1 MLIRYRGDMQQFVS
15 MEEAFGAIEEHAS
28 KRLIE
33 TIRVPLPEA
42 VGRVLAEPAI
52 AKLSIPPFNNSA
64 RDGVL
69 LSSAGIV
76 AAREGQPLTLAG
88 ELRAGDTI
96 ETAENLLGDAAR
108 IMTGAPVPSWG
119 AAIVMIE
126 DVALT
131 DDGHVTVNTLPDLGA
146 WIRPQGSD
154 IAAGRDI
161 FKPGRRIIPE
171 HIQALA
177 SSGVVE
183 LAVHRKP
190 RVGICSTGEE
200 LVDLASGPP
209 GSGQIYDS
217 NRPFMNA
224 MMRSFGCDVVVNE
237 HVGDTLDE
245 MVGFLRRAMDASLDL
260 VISSGAVSMGSYDF
274 VKPALEAVGAQII
287 FHKVTQKPGKPLLF
301 AILPNGTLY
310 FGLPGNPVST
320 VVNCR
325 FYVHYALGVM
335 QQKPLETPIKL
346 RLDRDI
352 EKPEGLAVFLKAQ
365 CLRGKGGAMV
375 RALEGQESFQT
386 QPLLEMNGWIVLSEH
401 LGSMQ
406 AGDMVNFYPANPRG
420 LPDIF

>member
-1 MLIRYRGDMQQFVS
+1 MRQFVS
-15 MEEAFGAIEEHAS
+15 MEEALGSIEEHAS

-33 TIRVPLPEA
+33 TILLPLPDA

-69 LSSAGIV
+69 LSSAGLV
-76 AAREGQPLTLAG
+76 AAKEGRSLTLAG
-88 ELRAGDTI
+88 ELRAGDTM
-96 ETAENLLGDAAR
+96 ETAENLRGDAAR
-108 IMTGAPVPSWG
+108 IMTGSPVPNWG

-126 DVALT
+126 DTELT
-131 DDGHVTVNTLPDLGA
+131 GDGYVRINALPDLGA

-154 IAAGRDI
+154 ITAGKVI

-171 HIQALA
+171 HVQALA

-183 LAVHRKP
+183 LAMHRKP
-190 RVGICSTGEE
+190 RVGVCSTGEE
-200 LVDLASGPP
+200 LVNLASGPP

-224 MMRSFGCDVVVNE
+224 MMHSFGCDVVVNE
-237 HVGDTLDE
+237 HVGDTLEE
-245 MVGFLRRAMDASLDL
+245 MVGFLDQTMDASLDL

-274 VKPALEAVGAQII
+274 VKPALEAVGAKII

-335 QQKPLETPIKL
+335 QQKPLETPL
-346 RLDRDI
+346 RLQLNRDI
-352 EKPEGLAVFLKAQ
+352 EKLEGMAVFLKAQ
-365 CLRGKGGAMV
+365 CLRGNGGVMV

-401 LGSMQ
+401 FGSMQ
-406 AGDMVNFYPANPRG
+406 AGEVVNFYPVNPSE

>member
-1 MLIRYRGDMQQFVS
+1 
-15 MEEAFGAIEEHAS
+15 MEEAFGEIEERAE
-28 KRLIE
+28 KRLIS
-33 TIRVPLPEA
+33 TAQAPLEDA
-42 VGRVLAEPAI
+42 VGRILAEPAV

-64 RDGVL
+64 RDGVV
-69 LSSAGIV
+69 LSATGL
-76 AAREGQPLTLAG
+76 AAAQSGNPIALAG
-88 ELRAGDTI
+88 ELRAGDSV
-96 ETAENLLGDAAR
+96 EVANSMQGDAAR
-108 IMTGAPVPSWG
+108 IMTGAPVPAWG
-119 AAIVMIE
+119 ESIVMIE
-126 DVALT
+126 NLDLN
-131 DDGHVTVNTLPDLGA
+131 DDGTVLINQAPEVGA

-154 IAAGRDI
+154 IAEGSVI
-161 FKPGRRIIPE
+161 LKPGRRIIPE
-171 HIQALA
+171 HVQALA

-183 LAVHRKP
+183 LVVHTKP
-190 RVGICSTGEE
+190 RVGLCSTGEE
-200 LVDLASGPP
+200 LVDVKSGPP

-217 NRPFMNA
+217 NRPFMTA

-245 MVGFLRRAMDASLDL
+245 MVAFLNRAMDASLDL

-274 VKPALEAVGAQII
+274 VKPALEAVGAEIV

-325 FYVHYALGVM
+325 FYVHYALSVM
-335 QQKPLETPIKL
+335 QQKPLETPLKL
-346 RLDRDI
+346 RLENDI
-352 EKPEGLAVFLKAQ
+352 EKPVGLAVFLKAQ
-365 CLRGKGGAMV
+365 CVRGKGGAIV

-386 QPLLEMNGWIVLSEH
+386 MPLLEMNGWIVLSEH

-406 AGDMVNFYPANPRG
+406 AGDMVNFYPSNPRG